1 MDAGSSNSSATSSIG
16 QSDHMQ
22 FSNRPHSDAAVLT
35 ENKPTAS
42 EVRKKRHRTTFSP
55 SQLHVLEEAFAR
67 QQYLV
72 GTERVRL
79 AALLNIGVAQIFD
92 VSYACSRLFKAWLK
106 VKVWFQNRRIRW
118 RREQRQVLMEREAS
132 DIASGKTN
140 SSNSQLTLTS
150 LARIPPTT
158 SPHSFSCVN
167 ADWLVAASFGEKTG
181 ITFVIRAP
189 DLTVEEFRTDR
200 DC

>member
-79 AALLNIGVAQIFD
+79 AALLNIGVAQ
-92 VSYACSRLFKAWLK
+92 

-158 SPHSFSCVN
+158 VLVN